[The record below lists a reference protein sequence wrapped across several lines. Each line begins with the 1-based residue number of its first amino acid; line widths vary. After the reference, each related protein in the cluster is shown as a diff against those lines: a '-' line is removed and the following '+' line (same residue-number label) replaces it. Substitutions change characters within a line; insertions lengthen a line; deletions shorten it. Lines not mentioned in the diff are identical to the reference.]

1 MNNKLDT
8 LMENL
13 NRLEDE
19 KERKHQAMHL
29 LLAAIA
35 NEPMEQ
41 PARQ

>member
-13 NRLEDE
+13 NMLEDE

-35 NEPMEQ
+35 NEPVEQ
-41 PARQ
+41 PTQQ